1 MKWVKVKLKN
11 HKDLHVGVFYV
22 HERDQC
28 DLDELQNSL
37 NELSEDRK
45 KPHKVILISNFNCL
59 DIHWSTHTAHSTGK
73 ENLIQQLL
81 IDISS
86 SFLLTKVQQT
96 PTRGSNILDL
106 VFTSNPTLVKSSVSI
121 QDISDHDIIM
131 SNLYTKPHTASLKA
145 CTCYNLESLN
155 GSR

>member
-11 HKDLHVGVFYV
+11 HKDLHVGVFYM
-22 HERDQC
+22 HERDQR
-28 DLDELQNSL
+28 DIDELQNSL
-37 NELSEDRK
+37 NKLSEDRK
-45 KPHKVILISNFNCL
+45 KPHKVIFVGNFNCL
-59 DIHWSTHTAHSTGK
+59 DIDWSIHAALSTGK

-121 QDISDHDIIM
+121 QGISDHDIIM
-131 SNLYTKPHTASLKA
+131 SHLYTKPNTASLKA